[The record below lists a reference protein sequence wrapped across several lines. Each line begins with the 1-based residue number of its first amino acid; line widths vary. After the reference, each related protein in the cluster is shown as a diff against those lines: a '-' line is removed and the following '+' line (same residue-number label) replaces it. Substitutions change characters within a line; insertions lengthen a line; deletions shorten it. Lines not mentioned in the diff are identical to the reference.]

1 MRERQNAKS
10 LGAVHTHTHTQ
21 ILIQWKNLAIQRCY
35 VNKAD
40 LLDSLERE
48 QCLAKTGRVFCTQ
61 KLEKTGKIFN
71 IKSRLFGNDTSILGN
86 SRAFY
91 TRKMHL
97 KISAKI
103 IFTKYKHRKRY
114 FK

>member
-10 LGAVHTHTHTQ
+10 LGAVHTHTHTHTHTQ

-40 LLDSLERE
+40 LLDSLE

-61 KLEKTGKIFN
+61 KLEKTGKTFK
-71 IKSRLFGNDTSILGN
+71 IKRVVSPVIKLGYLEMTQ
-86 SRAFY
+86 AF
-91 TRKMHL
+91 
-97 KISAKI
+97 
-103 IFTKYKHRKRY
+103 
-114 FK
+114 

>member
-10 LGAVHTHTHTQ
+10 LGAVHTHTHTHTQ

-48 QCLAKTGRVFCTQ
+48 LCLGKTGRVFCTQ
-61 KLEKTGKIFN
+61 KIEKTGKRIN
-71 IKSRLFGNDTSILGN
+71 I
-86 SRAFY
+86 
-91 TRKMHL
+91 
-97 KISAKI
+97 ISAIYIYILHGKR
-103 IFTKYKHRKRY
+103 KLPCAKNLGYKEMAEA
-114 FK
+114 F

>member
-10 LGAVHTHTHTQ
+10 LGAVHTHTHTHTHTQ

-61 KLEKTGKIFN
+61 KLEKTGKTFK
-71 IKSRLFGNDTSILGN
+71 IKRVVSPVIKLGYLEMTQ
-86 SRAFY
+86 AF
-91 TRKMHL
+91 
-97 KISAKI
+97 
-103 IFTKYKHRKRY
+103 
-114 FK
+114 

>member
-48 QCLAKTGRVFCTQ
+48 REQWLVKTVFGYVAKEGKKEQ
-61 KLEKTGKIFN
+61 EKREFRESSLRKV
-71 IKSRLFGNDTSILGN
+71 
-86 SRAFY
+86 
-91 TRKMHL
+91 TRK
-97 KISAKI
+97 KINQKQ
-103 IFTKYKHRKRY
+103 KKNEYKWEKRVDCI
-114 FK
+114 

>member
-10 LGAVHTHTHTQ
+10 LGAVHTHTHTHTHTQ

-48 QCLAKTGRVFCTQ
+48 QCLAKTGRVFCAQ
-61 KLEKTGKIFN
+61 KIEKKGKRFN
-71 IKSRLFGNDTSILGN
+71 ITQNSLHIYFTWQSKLPCAIKLGYKEMAE
-86 SRAFY
+86 AF
-91 TRKMHL
+91 
-97 KISAKI
+97 
-103 IFTKYKHRKRY
+103 
-114 FK
+114 